1 MKKRESGFGHR
12 VSGRTLLPDARRRG
26 SGNSGPL
33 MNAENKYGNTANL
46 KERVDAY
53 ERALVLEALKT
64 ARGNQSH
71 AAKILGTSQ
80 RIVNYKIRKYSIDTG
95 QFR

>member
-1 MKKRESGFGHR
+1 ME
-12 VSGRTLLPDARRRG
+12 
-26 SGNSGPL
+26 
-33 MNAENKYGNTANL
+33 NL
-46 KERVDAY
+46 KVRVDAY
-53 ERALVLEALKT
+53 ERELVLAALKRT
-64 ARGNQSH
+64 KGNQSH

>member
-1 MKKRESGFGHR
+1 
-12 VSGRTLLPDARRRG
+12 
-26 SGNSGPL
+26 
-33 MNAENKYGNTANL
+33 MNAQNKNGNTENL

-71 AAKILGTSQ
+71 AAKLLGTSQ
-80 RIVNYKIRKYSIDTG
+80 RIVNYKIRKYSIDTD

>member
-1 MKKRESGFGHR
+1 MME
-12 VSGRTLLPDARRRG
+12 
-26 SGNSGPL
+26 
-33 MNAENKYGNTANL
+33 NL
-46 KERVDAY
+46 KGRVDAY
-53 ERALVLEALKT
+53 ERELVMEALKR

-80 RIVNYKIRKYSIDTG
+80 RIVNYKIQKYEIDTS

>member
-1 MKKRESGFGHR
+1 MPNASFEGLDMKHGKAEKLAVNLKAR
-12 VSGRTLLPDARRRG
+12 VS
-26 SGNSGPL
+26 
-33 MNAENKYGNTANL
+33 
-46 KERVDAY
+46 AY

-64 ARGNQSH
+64 AKGNQSH

-95 QFR
+95 QLR

>member
-1 MKKRESGFGHR
+1 
-12 VSGRTLLPDARRRG
+12 
-26 SGNSGPL
+26 
-33 MNAENKYGNTANL
+33 MNEQNKNGNTENL

-71 AAKILGTSQ
+71 AAKLLGTSQ
-80 RIVNYKIRKYSIDTG
+80 RIVNYKIRKYSIDTD

>member
-1 MKKRESGFGHR
+1 
-12 VSGRTLLPDARRRG
+12 
-26 SGNSGPL
+26 
-33 MNAENKYGNTANL
+33 MNAQNKNGNTENL
-46 KERVDAY
+46 KGRVDAY
-53 ERALVLEALKT
+53 ERALVLDALKT
-64 ARGNQSH
+64 ARGNQSR